1 MSEFL
6 SRIMALVRRGE
17 ILVSRHGFR
26 ELAADDIL
34 LDDITNA
41 LAGATV
47 VEEYPDYAK
56 GRCILVL
63 ELDRAGNPIHVLWG
77 IAKGRETPAV
87 LITAYRPQPDRW
99 SADFLKRVQS

>member
-6 SRIMALVRRGE
+6 PRIVALVKNGE

-26 ELAADDIL
+26 ELAADGIL
-34 LDDITNA
+34 LDDVIAA
-41 LAGATV
+41 LADAIV

-56 GRCILVL
+56 GPCVLVL
-63 ELDRAGNPIHVLWG
+63 GHDGTGKPIHVLCG

-87 LITAYRPQPDRW
+87 LITAYRPQPERW
-99 SADFLKRVQS
+99 SADFLKRVKP